1 MNRRQFLAGAT
12 ALGTVGVLSRP
23 ALAQM
28 GSQSNA
34 RTLHFVPESN
44 LATPDP
50 VWNVTP
56 VTRNHGMMV
65 WDMLYGLD
73 ANFEPQPQMAAGHEL
88 SDDRLTWRFTLR
100 DGLFWHDGEPV
111 RPADCIASIVR
122 WSKRRPLGQRLLALA
137 EEMKP
142 LDDRRFEIR
151 LKRPFAQLTRAFSE
165 YCFMMPERIAKT
177 DAFSRIGEYVGS
189 GPYRFEAQEWV
200 SGAQAVYTRFDKYQP
215 RNEAPSFMA
224 GGKQVH
230 FDRVVWHVMP
240 DPATAAAALQ
250 SGEVD
255 WVQQPQFDLLPMLR
269 GSRGVKVAVNDK
281 VGVTGMLALNHLYP
295 PFDNVK
301 LRQAI
306 LSAVDQKEFVAAAV
320 GDDPSMSRVP
330 VGVFPPGMPMASDA
344 GLEALTAPRD
354 LARSRKLVAESGYR
368 GEPVLVMGAVDSPVT
383 QAFAQVV
390 ADLFQKL
397 GLNVDYVGMD
407 LGTLVQRRAN
417 KAPPD
422 KGGWNAFTTTYEGL
436 SISDPGNNIA
446 LRGNGPDAWFG
457 WPTSRPLEELREQWF
472 DATDEAGRRRIA
484 AEIQRT
490 AFQEV
495 PFIPLGQL
503 FYPTA
508 FRSNVEDIL
517 PAAFPV
523 FWNVRKV

>member
-1 MNRRQFLAGAT
+1 
-12 ALGTVGVLSRP
+12 
-23 ALAQM
+23 
-28 GSQSNA
+28 
-34 RTLHFVPESN
+34 
-44 LATPDP
+44 
-50 VWNVTP
+50 
-56 VTRNHGMMV
+56 
-65 WDMLYGLD
+65 
-73 ANFEPQPQMAAGHEL
+73 
-88 SDDRLTWRFTLR
+88 
-100 DGLFWHDGEPV
+100 
-111 RPADCIASIVR
+111 
-122 WSKRRPLGQRLLALA
+122 
-137 EEMKP
+137 
-142 LDDRRFEIR
+142 
-151 LKRPFAQLTRAFSE
+151 
-165 YCFMMPERIAKT
+165 
-177 DAFSRIGEYVGS
+177 
-189 GPYRFEAQEWV
+189 
-200 SGAQAVYTRFDKYQP
+200 
-215 RNEAPSFMA
+215 
-224 GGKQVH
+224 
-230 FDRVVWHVMP
+230 
-240 DPATAAAALQ
+240 
-250 SGEVD
+250 
-255 WVQQPQFDLLPMLR
+255 MLR

-281 VGVTGMLALNHLYP
+281 VGVTGMLALNQLYP

-368 GEPVLVMGAVDSPVT
+368 GEKVVVMGAVDSPVT

-397 GLNVDYVGMD
+397 GLNVDYVSMD

-457 WPTSRPLEELREQWF
+457 WPTSQPLEELREQWF

-508 FRSNVEDIL
+508 FRSNVEAIL

>member
-12 ALGTVGVLSRP
+12 ALGAVGVLSRP

-177 DAFSRIGEYVGS
+177 DAFSRIDEYVGS
-189 GPYRFEAQEWV
+189 GPYRFEAKEWV

-255 WVQQPQFDLLPMLR
+255 WVQQPQFDLLP
-269 GSRGVKVAVNDK
+269 
-281 VGVTGMLALNHLYP
+281 
-295 PFDNVK
+295 
-301 LRQAI
+301 
-306 LSAVDQKEFVAAAV
+306 
-320 GDDPSMSRVP
+320 
-330 VGVFPPGMPMASDA
+330 
-344 GLEALTAPRD
+344 
-354 LARSRKLVAESGYR
+354 
-368 GEPVLVMGAVDSPVT
+368 
-383 QAFAQVV
+383 
-390 ADLFQKL
+390 
-397 GLNVDYVGMD
+397 
-407 LGTLVQRRAN
+407 
-417 KAPPD
+417 
-422 KGGWNAFTTTYEGL
+422 
-436 SISDPGNNIA
+436 
-446 LRGNGPDAWFG
+446 
-457 WPTSRPLEELREQWF
+457 SRP
-472 DATDEAGRRRIA
+472 
-484 AEIQRT
+484 
-490 AFQEV
+490 
-495 PFIPLGQL
+495 
-503 FYPTA
+503 
-508 FRSNVEDIL
+508 
-517 PAAFPV
+517 
-523 FWNVRKV
+523 